1 MNTVSAREDN
11 FQEMSGSFT
20 AGVGCDRADGDPQQ
34 QRREFLGAPFCNVLQ
49 QDQGKWL
56 TWNKPSTTFQEI
68 NEKQM
73 AENHGVED
81 SS

>member
-34 QRREFLGAPFCNVLQ
+34 QHREFLGPHFAMSSNKTNSEP
-49 QDQGKWL
+49 GK
-56 TWNKPSTTFQEI
+56 
-68 NEKQM
+68 
-73 AENHGVED
+73 
-81 SS
+81 

>member
-1 MNTVSAREDN
+1 MNTISVGEGN
-11 FQEMSGSFT
+11 FQEMSGNFT
-20 AGVGCDRADGDPQQ
+20 ADAGCDRADEDPQQ
-34 QRREFLGAPFCNVLQ
+34 KHREPLFAMSSNKTNSEPGE
-49 QDQGKWL
+49 WL
-56 TWNKPSTTFQEI
+56 TWNKLCTTFQEI